1 MAVVN
6 AMSVDVEDYYHVSAF
21 EASVERSRW
30 PEFESRVVANTQR
43 LLDLFDEFN
52 VRSTFFVLG
61 WIAARHPDLVRE
73 IAMRGHEV
81 ASHGYEHRL
90 VYAQR
95 PEEFRADVRRSKRE
109 LEDLI
114 SWPVVGYRAPSY
126 SVTRRSLWALT
137 ILAEEGFEYD
147 SSIFPIWHD
156 RYGIPGASRHL
167 YVIDLENG
175 SHIVEVPP
183 STVRIAG
190 TNLPAA
196 GGGYLRILPYAWTQ
210 WSLSR
215 INRHEGR
222 PAIFY
227 LHPWEIDPGQPRLP
241 ADALGRFRHYR
252 HLGKTE
258 GRLRR
263 LLQTFQFGPIRSL
276 VGNLPIA
283 VDRMATALPVRALS

>member
-1 MAVVN
+1 LAVVN

-21 EASVERSRW
+21 EASVQRSRW
-30 PEFESRVVANTQR
+30 SEFESRVVGNTQR
-43 LLDLFDEFN
+43 LLDLFDEFS
-52 VRSTFFVLG
+52 VHSTFFVLG
-61 WIAARHPDLVRE
+61 WIAERHPDLVRE
-73 IAMRGHEV
+73 IALRGHEV

-95 PEEFRADVRRSKRE
+95 PEEFRDDVRRSKAV
-109 LEDLI
+109 LEDVI
-114 SWPVVGYRAPSY
+114 SWPVAGYRAPSY
-126 SVTRRSLWALT
+126 SITRRSLWALS
-137 ILAEEGFEYD
+137 ILAEEGFQYD

-156 RYGIPGASRHL
+156 RYGIPGASRHTH
-167 YVIDLENG
+167 VIDLENG
-175 SHIVEVPP
+175 DHITEVPP

-215 INRHEGR
+215 INRREGR
-222 PAIFY
+222 PAVFY
-227 LHPWEIDPGQPRLP
+227 LHPWEIDPGQPRLQ

-252 HLGKTE
+252 HLSKTE

-263 LLQTFQFGPIRSL
+263 LLQTFQFAPIRSL
-276 VGNLPIA
+276 VADLP
-283 VDRMATALPVRALS
+283 MALDGAARPLPLRALS